1 MSHDNAA
8 SARFG
13 KETVMAEKGR
23 NSETF
28 DLIARLQIVL
38 TRTDLDCSC
47 RELLSGALE
56 RFSDLEARRLS
67 RRSLLRARDHKDRI
81 AAILALLS
89 ELNQLT
95 ENERDRTVFV
105 ALLFD
110 DIGHSAAAGAAALR
124 DIDPPK
130 VNCPRDELSCAVSKI
145 R

>member
-1 MSHDNAA
+1 
-8 SARFG
+8 
-13 KETVMAEKGR
+13 MAEQGR
-23 NSETF
+23 NCETL

-38 TRTDLDCSC
+38 TRTDLDCGC
-47 RELLSGALE
+47 REVLSGALE

-67 RRSLLRARDHKDRI
+67 KRSLLRARDHKDRI

-105 ALLFD
+105 EMALLFD
-110 DIGHSAAAGAAALR
+110 EIGYSAAAGAAALR

-130 VNCPRDELSCAVSKI
+130 VNYPRDEQPCAVSTI
-145 R
+145 RR